1 MRYKL
6 TYKVDTPLEEVR
18 GEDWGDTE
26 ALHTALRKRFFLNS
40 NYKVLDIKEEWVEVE
55 VIVTFEADSFLD
67 AVSQANDY
75 ENYKLYLNNELIYE
89 KEI

>member
-1 MRYKL
+1 MY
-6 TYKVDTPLEEVR
+6 TTDTPLEEVR

-26 ALHTALRKRFFLNS
+26 VLHRALQVRYGD
-40 NYKVLDIKEEWVEVE
+40 YKVLAIKEEWVEVE
-55 VIVTFEADSFLD
+55 VIVSFEAKSFIEAL
-67 AVSQANDY
+67 SQANDY